1 MAVAARQIS
10 EIFRWAGLKI
20 RARRRGLAGAL
31 DGPARG
37 GARMGR
43 AGRTAR
49 WLPSALAERLLDF
62 DRLNAAC
69 PRGRAAVERVAVRK
83 AAKPG

>member
-1 MAVAARQIS
+1 M
-10 EIFRWAGLKI
+10 KI
-20 RARRRGLAGAL
+20 LALRRGLVGAL
-31 DGPARG
+31 GGPARS

-62 DRLNAAC
+62 DRLDAAC
-69 PRGRAAVERVAVRK
+69 PRGCAAVERVAVWK